1 MRMFTVVMRMFM
13 MMVVIMVM
21 VSVVKK
27 DVMQVMERFFK
38 LVHRNLLLSKLIFWK
53 DLPEYNV
60 LQCIFFH
67 RTHEILIGIELVH
80 EFLDI
85 RLHITDVL
93 DDPIGHLLL
102 YILFGYFE
110 PFRFRNPGQQ

>member
-85 RLHITDVL
+85 RLHIIDVL
-93 DDPIGHLLL
+93 DDPVGHLSLDV
-102 YILFGYFE
+102 LFSHFQSFL
-110 PFRFRNPGQQ
+110 FRDPGE